1 VRPDGRYRCGPVLQR
16 PENEKAFLLLPVGY
30 PAPGATVPDITR
42 KPLEEVS
49 VWFGAPAGAGAPGLR
64 DGS

>member
-1 VRPDGRYRCGPVLQR
+1 MLQR

-30 PAPGATVPDITR
+30 PAPGATVPDIAR
-42 KPLEEVS
+42 KPLDQVS
-49 VWFGAPAGAGAPGLR
+49 VWFGAPAGAGAPGLP